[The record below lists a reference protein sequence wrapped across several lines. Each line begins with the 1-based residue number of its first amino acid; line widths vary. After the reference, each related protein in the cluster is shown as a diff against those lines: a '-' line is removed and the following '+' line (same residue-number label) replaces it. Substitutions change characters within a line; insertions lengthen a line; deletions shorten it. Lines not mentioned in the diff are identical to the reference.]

1 MILSITNAIPEVTL
15 IVEKNLAITLKTE
28 GREEMWHA
36 ESPQAAFASYGFQQ
50 PMFDGKFSNAVGTY
64 KGSLHQKFRDLDGFF
79 FEFNG
84 IKLAESK
91 TYQIFLTWAGSLL
104 IVKRSALTL
113 NVEEDPR
120 GNHDVTSSTALYTY
134 DRFDCKS
141 LRGEDDVR
149 TAVSKIVK
157 SEERAEIYTQLGFST
172 TYYLE

>member
-1 MILSITNAIPEVTL
+1 MILSITNAISEVTL
-15 IVEKNLAITLKTE
+15 IVEKNLAITLKVE

-50 PMFDGKFSNAVGTY
+50 LMFNGNFSAAVSAY
-64 KGSLHQKFRDLDGFF
+64 RDSLRQKFRDLDGFF

-104 IVKRSALTL
+104 IIKRSAFTL
-113 NVEEDPR
+113 VTEEDPR
-120 GNHDVTSSTALYTY
+120 GNHDITASTALYTY
-134 DRFDCKS
+134 DRFDRNS
-141 LRGEDDVR
+141 LRGDDDVK
-149 TAVSKIVK
+149 TAISKIVK
-157 SEERAEIYTQLGFST
+157 SEERAEIYTQFGFST